1 MPSCVGRAGRSLPRS
16 KESGPDVTAVPTNW
30 LGAAS
35 KPMTERNDDVRE
47 DMGAAEAHRGQPAGT
62 DPRGEIRA
70 LVARAQ
76 AGDQRAFEALYRQ
89 TVDRIYALCLR
100 MTANPDEATEL
111 VQDAYVRAWQGL
123 GSFRG
128 DSLFTTWLHRLT
140 VNLVLQE
147 RRSKGRRRAR
157 EVLEG
162 DLERFG
168 QAACS
173 AMPGTRVDLERAIA
187 GLPAKA
193 REVLVL
199 RDVQGYKYDEI
210 AGMTGVSL
218 GTVKAQIHRARGL
231 VKEALE
237 R

>member
-1 MPSCVGRAGRSLPRS
+1 M
-16 KESGPDVTAVPTNW
+16 N
-30 LGAAS
+30 
-35 KPMTERNDDVRE
+35 ERNDDPRE
-47 DMGAAEAHRGQPAGT
+47 DMGAAAAHRRTTAHV
-62 DPRGEIRA
+62 DVAGEIQA
-70 LVARAQ
+70 LVTRAQ
-76 AGDQRAFEALYRQ
+76 AGDQRAFEALYRR
-89 TVDRIYALCLR
+89 TVDRVYALCLR
-100 MTANPDEATEL
+100 MCADADEAAEL

-140 VNLVLQE
+140 VNLVLQD

-157 EVLEG
+157 ETLEG
-162 DLERFG
+162 DLERYG
-168 QAACS
+168 RAACA

-187 GLPAKA
+187 GLPEKA

-210 AGMTGVSL
+210 AQMTGVSL

>member
-1 MPSCVGRAGRSLPRS
+1 
-16 KESGPDVTAVPTNW
+16 
-30 LGAAS
+30 
-35 KPMTERNDDVRE
+35 
-47 DMGAAEAHRGQPAGT
+47 
-62 DPRGEIRA
+62 
-70 LVARAQ
+70 VARAQ
-76 AGDQRAFEALYRQ
+76 AGDARAFEALYRG
-89 TVDRIYALCLR
+89 TVERIYALCLR
-100 MTANPDEATEL
+100 MCADADEAAEL
-111 VQDAYVRAWQGL
+111 VQDAYVRAWQKL

-140 VNLVLQE
+140 VNLILQD
-147 RRSKGRRRAR
+147 RRTKGRRRAR
-157 EVLEG
+157 ETLHG

-187 GLPAKA
+187 GLPEKA

-210 AGMTGVSL
+210 AQMTGVSL

>member
-1 MPSCVGRAGRSLPRS
+1 
-16 KESGPDVTAVPTNW
+16 
-30 LGAAS
+30 
-35 KPMTERNDDVRE
+35 MTEPNDRDRE
-47 DMGAAEAHRGQPAGT
+47 DMGAAAVRMEPGGRESLE
-62 DPRGEIRA
+62 D
-70 LVARAQ
+70 LVRRAQ
-76 AGDQRAFEALYRQ
+76 AGDTRAFEQVYRR
-89 TVDRIYALCLR
+89 TSDRIYAVCLR
-100 MTANPDEATEL
+100 MCADADEAAEL
-111 VQDAYVRAWQGL
+111 VQDVFVRAWQKL
-123 GSFRG
+123 SLFRG
-128 DSLFTTWLHRLT
+128 ESLFTTWLHRLA
-140 VNLVLQE
+140 VNLILQD

-157 EVLEG
+157 ERTDA
-162 DLERFG
+162 DLEQYGR
-168 QAACS
+168 AAVT

-210 AGMTGVSL
+210 AQMTGVSL